1 MKPHDPHM
9 DWGMKNR
16 YLSVFNRQSGRT
28 IFYAV
33 DHGYFMGPTTGLDDM
48 QKAIH
53 PVVDYADALM
63 LTRGALRNAVDPW
76 LRKPISLRVSSGTS
90 ILNEDLLHEG
100 LAVEI
105 EEAVRLN
112 AAFVAFSVM
121 VGTPQSER
129 DTILEFSR
137 AVDQAERFGIPV
149 LGVVAVGRGL
159 NRDARYLSLATRM
172 VGELGARLVK
182 TYYCE
187 NFERVVDTSL
197 VPVVIAGGKKL
208 PEKEALQMA
217 RNALDAGAIGVDMGR
232 NVFQAEDPVAMMRAL
247 AKLVHE
253 DGTVEDAYAYYQ
265 ELKGKGG

>member
-1 MKPHDPHM
+1 MKELNM

-16 YLSVFNRQSGRT
+16 YNSVFNEKSGRT
-28 IFYAV
+28 IFFAV
-33 DHGYFMGPTTGLDDM
+33 DHGYFMGPTTGLEDM
-48 QKAIH
+48 YKAIH
-53 PVVDYADALM
+53 PAIDYADALM
-63 LTRGALRNAVDPW
+63 LTRGALRSAVDPK
-76 LRKPISLRVSSGTS
+76 LKKPISLRVSSGTS

-100 LAVEI
+100 ISVDI

-121 VGTPQSER
+121 VGTPESER
-129 DTILEFSR
+129 DTILEFSKM
-137 AVDQAERFGIPV
+137 VDAAERYGIPT

-187 NFERVVDTSL
+187 NFERVIETSL
-197 VPVVIAGGKKL
+197 VPVVIAGGKKI
-208 PEKEALQMA
+208 PEKDALQMA
-217 RNALDAGAIGVDMGR
+217 RDALDAGAIGVDMGR
-232 NVFQAEDPVAMMRAL
+232 NVFQADDPVAMMRAL

-253 DGTVEDAYAYYQ
+253 DGSVEDAYAYYQ
-265 ELKGKGG
+265 ELKGK